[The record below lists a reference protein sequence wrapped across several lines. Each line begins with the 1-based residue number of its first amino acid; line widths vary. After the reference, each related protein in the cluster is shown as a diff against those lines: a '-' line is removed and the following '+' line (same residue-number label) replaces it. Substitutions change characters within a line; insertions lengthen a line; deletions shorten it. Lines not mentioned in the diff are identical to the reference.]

1 MPITYTNRKG
11 FTYFLCKGVTK
22 TGKPRYYFSR
32 EQKGESVEEIPQG
45 YQIDESVNGIVSLVK
60 ARPQLVLPEE
70 LMSVESALKKH
81 SKGRNYRV
89 AVKHN
94 QIVIYEGLGPDL
106 KSLSAIFDAEMI
118 RQPEVAGRLQV
129 EMDRY
134 TQYTPVMRF
143 ILEDAEGRTFVAQR
157 WCYRGSIDDWIY
169 AGHSGKID
177 VLAKKL
183 VPKLGTDDFYELY

>member
-1 MPITYTNRKG
+1 MPIAYTNRKG

-22 TGKPRYYFSR
+22 TGKPRYYFAR

-70 LMSVESALKKH
+70 LASVESALKKRR
-81 SKGRNYRV
+81 KGRNYRV

-94 QIVIYEGLGPDL
+94 QIVIYESLGPDL
-106 KSLSAIFDAEMI
+106 KSLSAIFGAEMI
-118 RQPEVAGRLQV
+118 RQPGIAGRIQV
-129 EMDRY
+129 EVDRY

-143 ILEDAEGRTFVAQR
+143 TLEDAEGRTFVAQR

-169 AGHSGKID
+169 AGHSGKIEA
-177 VLAKKL
+177 LAKKL
-183 VPKLGTDDFYELY
+183 VPKLGTDDFFELY

>member
-11 FTYFLCKGVTK
+11 FAYYLCQGTTK
-22 TGKPRYYFSR
+22 TGKPRYYFAR
-32 EQKGESVEEIPQG
+32 EPKDKPVEQIPPG

-70 LMSVESALKKH
+70 LARVESALKKYL
-81 SKGRNYRV
+81 KGRNYRV
-89 AVKHN
+89 AVKNN
-94 QIVIYEGLGPDL
+94 QIVIYESLGPDL
-106 KSLSAIFDAEMI
+106 KVLSGIFGAEMI
-118 RQPEVAGRLQV
+118 RQPELAGRIQV

-134 TQYTPVMRF
+134 ARYTPVMRF
-143 ILEDAEGRTFVAQR
+143 ILEDAEGRTFAAQR
-157 WCYRGSIDDWIY
+157 WCYRGNIDDWIY
-169 AGHSGKID
+169 VGHSGKID